1 MDSSTVHC
9 NSAFSEESVH
19 KSPVNQYWINL
30 LDCIPSGKLHTFGVK
45 LPQWGGS
52 NTRHGSQRSWCL
64 AVALGNLQP
73 SLRRYAKPNSPWNVL
88 PTSCKAQNT
97 PHTNT
102 YTKAYRLVVST
113 PHCPY
118 AKTAVSG
125 SEVLIIRQ
133 SRTDEMHPNGLV
145 RLLGVGISFPWDIK
159 KWENMM
165 LSAGT
170 NSRNHGHGFLDLS
183 QRRNLRFSVMG
194 SFNIFQPSLWG
205 YGQGARTTLRSEMP
219 TRTEVWMR
227 RAWKNPIGDHRT
239 LLRRKCML
247 EPAGKWRDT
256 TYSTEMYKYNI

>member
-9 NSAFSEESVH
+9 NSAFSEDSVH

-113 PHCPY
+113 PHCRVWQRGPHHPP
-118 AKTAVSG
+118 VSDG
-125 SEVLIIRQ
+125 WNAPE
-133 SRTDEMHPNGLV
+133 RTC
-145 RLLGVGISFPWDIK
+145 
-159 KWENMM
+159 
-165 LSAGT
+165 SAAG
-170 NSRNHGHGFLDLS
+170 
-183 QRRNLRFSVMG
+183 RR
-194 SFNIFQPSLWG
+194 
-205 YGQGARTTLRSEMP
+205 
-219 TRTEVWMR
+219 
-227 RAWKNPIGDHRT
+227 D
-239 LLRRKCML
+239 
-247 EPAGKWRDT
+247 
-256 TYSTEMYKYNI
+256 